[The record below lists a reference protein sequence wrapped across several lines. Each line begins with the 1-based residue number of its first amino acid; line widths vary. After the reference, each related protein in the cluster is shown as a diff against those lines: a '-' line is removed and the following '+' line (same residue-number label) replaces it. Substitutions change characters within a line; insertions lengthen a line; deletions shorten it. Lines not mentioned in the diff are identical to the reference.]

1 MSMQTEP
8 ELPGIET
15 VEMVYV
21 DHRLPADALLGA
33 AGRGLP
39 QILSV
44 IEVGRI
50 NIAARAVGV
59 ARAAFDAA
67 LYYAQQRVTT
77 RKPIAQHHAIQLKLG
92 DMATGLEA
100 ARLLPVSA
108 EERRQAGLRC
118 DVEAGMAKLFPS
130 ETALEL
136 ATESMRIH
144 GGIGYTTSS
153 PSSAISAMRR
163 S

>member
-44 IEVGRI
+44 LEVGRI

-67 LYYAQQRVTT
+67 LSYAQQRVTT
-77 RKPIAQHHAIQLKLG
+77 RKPIAQH
-92 DMATGLEA
+92 M
-100 ARLLPVSA
+100 
-108 EERRQAGLRC
+108 
-118 DVEAGMAKLFPS
+118 
-130 ETALEL
+130 
-136 ATESMRIH
+136 
-144 GGIGYTTSS
+144 
-153 PSSAISAMRR
+153 PSS
-163 S
+163 